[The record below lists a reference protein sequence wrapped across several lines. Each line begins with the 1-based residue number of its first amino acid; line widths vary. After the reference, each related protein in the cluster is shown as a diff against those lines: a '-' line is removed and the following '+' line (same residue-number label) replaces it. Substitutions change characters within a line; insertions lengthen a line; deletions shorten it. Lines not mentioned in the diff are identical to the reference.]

1 MASSLS
7 QGLATFGN
15 VCTAV
20 SRAAE
25 KVEEWSPHS
34 VDVLVFHSH
43 QLHRFLLLYG
53 ADDQVLEDVERS
65 IRLLAEIEESMQE
78 ACHTSYVAN
87 ELPRL

>member
-7 QGLATFGN
+7 QGLATLGN

-25 KVEEWSPHS
+25 KVEEERSPCS

-43 QLHRFLLLYG
+43 QLLLLYC
-53 ADDQVLEDVERS
+53 DDDHVLEDIGRS
-65 IRLLAEIEESMQE
+65 IRLLAQIEESMQE
-78 ACHTSYVAN
+78 ACHTCMHNLVM
-87 ELPRL
+87 

>member
-1 MASSLS
+1 M
-7 QGLATFGN
+7 
-15 VCTAV
+15 CTAV

-25 KVEEWSPHS
+25 KVKEEWSPHS

-53 ADDQVLEDVERS
+53 DDDQVLEDVERS
-65 IRLLAEIEESMQE
+65 IRLLAEIKESMQE

-87 ELPRL
+87 FPWESEDAMFLCLRP